1 MNTDLSKFNVVNSLA
16 TCENIRCSTLSVLA
30 NLFEYQWSVTVIK
43 KFVLSVVLIL
53 ILIPLTSWSMGK
65 DCFPPE
71 MIPDNLFPI
80 VKLETSMG
88 DIEVELNRMRAP
100 ITANNFLR
108 YVLEGEYDGTI
119 FHRVMIGFVVQG
131 GGYTKDIEERTM
143 HDSILNESGNG
154 LENLIGSIAMA
165 RYDDPH
171 SATRQFYFNM
181 ENNASLDPSSRN
193 WGYTVFGLVVS
204 GMDVL
209 QAIAEVETGYSED
222 LDAEDV
228 PVEPILLIKASVLE

>member
-1 MNTDLSKFNVVNSLA
+1 MIKKY
-16 TCENIRCSTLSVLA
+16 VLA
-30 NLFEYQWSVTVIK
+30 L
-43 KFVLSVVLIL
+43 VLMLVLT
-53 ILIPLTSWSMGK
+53 PVTSWSVDE

-80 VKLETSMG
+80 IKIETSMG

-119 FHRVMIGFVVQG
+119 FHRVMPGFVVQG
-131 GGYTKDIEERTM
+131 GGYTKDIEEKTLYEN
-143 HDSILNESGNG
+143 ILNESGNG
-154 LENLIGSIAMA
+154 LQNTTGSIAMA
-165 RYDDPH
+165 RFNDPH

-181 ENNASLDPSSRN
+181 DNNTSLDPSSRN
-193 WGYTVFGLVVS
+193 WGYTVFGTVVS
-204 GMDVL
+204 GMEVL
-209 QAIAEVETGYSED
+209 KAIAAVETGYSED

-228 PVEPILLIKASVLE
+228 PVVPVLLTRASVQE

>member
-1 MNTDLSKFNVVNSLA
+1 M
-16 TCENIRCSTLSVLA
+16 
-30 NLFEYQWSVTVIK
+30 IK
-43 KFVLSVVLIL
+43 KYVLSLVLML
-53 ILIPLTSWSMGK
+53 ISIPLTSWSIDK
-65 DCFPPE
+65 DCFPPD

-100 ITANNFLR
+100 ITVNNFLR

-131 GGYTKDIEERTM
+131 GGYTKDIEEKTM
-143 HDSILNESGNG
+143 HENILNESGNG
-154 LENLIGSIAMA
+154 LENLLGSIAMA
-165 RYDDPH
+165 RYSDPH

-193 WGYTVFGLVVS
+193 WGYTVFGQVIS
-204 GMDVL
+204 GMEVL

>member
-1 MNTDLSKFNVVNSLA
+1 M
-16 TCENIRCSTLSVLA
+16 
-30 NLFEYQWSVTVIK
+30 IK
-43 KFVLSVVLIL
+43 KYVLSICLMLISV
-53 ILIPLTSWSMGK
+53 PLNSWSIDK
-65 DCFPPE
+65 DCFPPDVL
-71 MIPDNLFPI
+71 PDNLFPT

-88 DIEVELNRMRAP
+88 DVEVELNRMRAP
-100 ITANNFLR
+100 ITVNNFLR

-131 GGYTKDIEERTM
+131 GGYTKDIEEKTM
-143 HDSILNESGNG
+143 HDNILNESGNG
-154 LENLIGSIAMA
+154 LENSLGSIAMA

-181 ENNASLDPSSRN
+181 ENNKSLNPSSRN
-193 WGYTVFGLVVS
+193 WGYTVFGQVIS
-204 GMDVL
+204 GMEVL

-228 PVEPILLIKASVLE
+228 PLEPILLIKASVLE

>member
-1 MNTDLSKFNVVNSLA
+1 MIRKFVF
-16 TCENIRCSTLSVLA
+16 VLVSMLVLVPTIA
-30 NLFEYQWSVTVIK
+30 WSVD
-43 KFVLSVVLIL
+43 
-53 ILIPLTSWSMGK
+53 K

-88 DIEVELNRMRAP
+88 DVEVELNRMRAP
-100 ITANNFLR
+100 ISSNNFLR

-119 FHRVMIGFVVQG
+119 FHRVMPGFVVQG
-131 GGYTKDIEERTM
+131 GGYTKDIEEKTL
-143 HDSILNESGNG
+143 HGNILNESGNG
-154 LENLIGSIAMA
+154 LQNIPGSIAMA

-181 ENNASLDPSSRN
+181 SNNTSLNPGSRN
-193 WGYTVFGLVVS
+193 WGYTVFGSVVS
-204 GMDVL
+204 GMEVL
-209 QAIAEVETGYSED
+209 EAIAGVETGYSEA

-228 PVEPILLIKASVLE
+228 PVVPVMLIRASVQE

>member
-1 MNTDLSKFNVVNSLA
+1 M
-16 TCENIRCSTLSVLA
+16 
-30 NLFEYQWSVTVIK
+30 IK
-43 KFVLSVVLIL
+43 KYVLSLGLMLIS
-53 ILIPLTSWSMGK
+53 IPLTSWSIDK
-65 DCFPPE
+65 DCFPPD

-181 ENNASLDPSSRN
+181 ENNSSLDPGSRN
-193 WGYTVFGLVVS
+193 WGYTVFGQVVS
-204 GMDVL
+204 GMEVL